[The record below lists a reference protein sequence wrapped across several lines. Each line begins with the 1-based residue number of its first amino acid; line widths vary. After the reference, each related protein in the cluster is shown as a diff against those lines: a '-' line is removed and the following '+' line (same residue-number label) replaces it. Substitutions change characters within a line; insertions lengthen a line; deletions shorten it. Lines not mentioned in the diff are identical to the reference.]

1 VKFLKLLAVPAVVL
15 LSLIVAAPAFANGLS
30 KATIT
35 VGCGA
40 GATAGQICVHLH
52 GDNEVDPTKER
63 ILVFDVF
70 AASDLTKSLGEV
82 TFDVKAPATK
92 DTPFDQTKCFL
103 AITSGTSFVVQ
114 LVKVTDEKGNPSD
127 FQFLAPGGQPGHPFI
142 DFDNAHSQPVKVGE
156 AGKCVGATPTPTAT
170 PTPSISASPVAT
182 LAQTGG
188 LDYRWPIAGL
198 TLLVVGGALFVI
210 AGTRRRSSDN
220 S

>member
-1 VKFLKLLAVPAVVL
+1 VKFWKLLTVPAVLLLGVVL
-15 LSLIVAAPAFANGLS
+15 AVPAFANGLS

-52 GDNEVDPTKER
+52 GDNEVDAGKER
-63 ILVFDVF
+63 ILTFDVF
-70 AASDLTKSLGEV
+70 AASDTQHANKLGEV
-82 TFDVKAPATK
+82 TFDVKAPAKK
-92 DTPFDQTKCFL
+92 DDPFDAMKCFP
-103 AITSGTSFVVQ
+103 AITGGTSFVVV
-114 LVKVTDEKGNPSD
+114 LVNVTDETGKASD
-127 FQFLAPGGQPGHPFI
+127 FQFLAPGGQPGHPFV
-142 DFDNAHSQPVKVGE
+142 DVDNGKPATVVGTTG
-156 AGKCVGATPTPTAT
+156 ACMVATPTPT
-170 PTPSISASPVAT
+170 PTVSTSPVAT

-198 TLLVVGGALFVI
+198 TLLVVGGALFVV